1 MDLRSYSWPLI
12 AAFAVATAGGQDGF
26 SLVSGPSVVD
36 AVAQSPRKFIATVR
50 MWLGIVILAGIST
63 NAAAQSGTFMTTGKM
78 AVSRTGHTATLLRDG
93 RVLITGGFNY
103 NNLNKFTV
111 LDSAELYDP
120 STGTFTP
127 TGTMTTSRWSHTAT
141 LLSDGRVL
149 IVGGLPE
156 ASAYPSSAEL
166 YDPVTGVFTRLGNLP
181 TNGRAGDAS
190 AILLS
195 SGKVLI
201 TSQPMAQIYDP
212 ATGLFIPAGPIKY
225 GYGTSEPVV
234 LRDGRGVLIAAYH
247 DVSLYSIAGDSL
259 QLVTSIPGDY
269 AAGPSATLLANGKV
283 LIAGGAPGDY
293 DSTTK
298 EAFLYDPR
306 SATLESTGL
315 MLFSRDG
322 HTATLFPDGHV
333 LIVGG
338 YDGDLYDTGVPSLWN
353 AEEYD
358 PATGSFSDAGT
369 LNYIRSWGH
378 TATSL
383 PDGRLLIAG
392 GNEGTTPE
400 LYVPPLRAVSAAS
413 LSGPLAPDS
422 FGSLFGSSLAATT
435 ETADPLSAPT
445 ILGGVSLLVTDS
457 AGVAGMVPLLYVSP
471 TQINFVVPAG
481 TATGELSLEI
491 VNEAA
496 RPSRTTA
503 HVNNTAPG
511 LFRHEN
517 GTPIGYA
524 LRFESGGRQTV
535 LSPKNAIVLDDRTAY
550 LVLYATGIRNRSSL
564 ANVQCTIGGI
574 GVPVEYAGPE
584 GSGIPGL
591 DQVNLRLTS
600 ALKGLGAAELVVTV
614 DGVLANSVAVD
625 IQ

>member
-1 MDLRSYSWPLI
+1 MKTWIASLNRSKMVRSTRVLL
-12 AAFAVATAGGQDGF
+12 GLL
-26 SLVSGPSVVD
+26 LVSGPS
-36 AVAQSPRKFIATVR
+36 AVNAIAQSV
-50 MWLGIVILAGIST
+50 
-63 NAAAQSGTFMTTGKM
+63 GTFVITGNM
-78 AVSRTGHTATLLRDG
+78 ITPRTGHTATLLRDG
-93 RVLITGGFNY
+93 RVLITGGSHVDS
-103 NNLNKFTV
+103 LNKVTY

-120 STGTFTP
+120 STGTFTS
-127 TGTMTTSRWSHTAT
+127 TGNMTTSRMWHTAT

-156 ASAYPSSAEL
+156 AMAYPSSAEL
-166 YDPVTGVFTRLGNLP
+166 YDPVTGSFTRSGDTP
-181 TNGRAGDAS
+181 TKVLFGYNTS

-201 TSQPMAQIYDP
+201 TTHPIAQIYDP
-212 ATGLFIPAGPIKY
+212 AMGLFTPAGPIKDWT
-225 GYGTSEPVV
+225 GDPVA
-234 LRDGRGVLIAAYH
+234 LQDGRVLIPAYH
-247 DVSLYSIAGDSL
+247 DVSLYSVVGDSL
-259 QLVTSIPGDY
+259 QLVTSMPGDY

-283 LIAGGAPGDY
+283 LIAGGVPADY
-293 DSTTK
+293 DTTTK
-298 EAFLYDPR
+298 EASLYDPGR
-306 SATLESTGL
+306 GTLESTGL

-322 HTATLFPDGHV
+322 HTATRLPDGHV

-353 AEEYD
+353 AEQYD

-369 LNYIRSWGH
+369 LNYIRQGH
-378 TATSL
+378 TATLL
-383 PDGRLLIAG
+383 PDGRVLIAG
-392 GNEGTTPE
+392 GAEGPVAE
-400 LYVPPLRAVSAAS
+400 LYIPPLRAVSAAS

-491 VNEAA
+491 VSGAA

-511 LFRHEN
+511 LFRYED
-517 GTPIGYA
+517 GAPIGYA
-524 LRFESGGRQTV
+524 LRFEAGGRQTV
-535 LSPKNAIVLDDRTAY
+535 LSLRNAIVLDDRPVY
-550 LVLYATGIRNRSSL
+550 LVLYATGMRNRSSL
-564 ANVQCTIGGI
+564 ANVRCSIGGI

-584 GSGIPGL
+584 GSGIPSL
-591 DQVNLRLTS
+591 DQVNIRLTA
-600 ALKGLGAAELVVTV
+600 ALKGLGVANLVLTV
-614 DGVLANSVAVD
+614 DGVPANSVAVN
-625 IQ
+625 IE